1 MTEKTERL
9 QPSDLKAKHPS
20 KLICGMCDKPF
31 IKSQTIAE
39 LNWGHKFHSECSKLW
54 MLNQKPCPFCGGN
67 KKTTTRFKSTT
78 ESDYLWI

>member
-1 MTEKTERL
+1 
-9 QPSDLKAKHPS
+9 
-20 KLICGMCDKPF
+20 
-31 IKSQTIAE
+31 
-39 LNWGHKFHSECSKLW
+39 